1 MQVLFTDVLLNKMET
16 LTIKPQNVCS
26 REMIVRHE
34 DGVIVDVQIIGGCQ
48 GNTQGV
54 CALLKGRKID
64 DVIPILEGIKC
75 RGSRTGETSC
85 PDQLA
90 KGLKTI

>member
-1 MQVLFTDVLLNKMET
+1 MET

-26 REMIVRHE
+26 REMIVHHE
-34 DGVIVDVQIIGGCQ
+34 NGVIIDAQIIGGCQ